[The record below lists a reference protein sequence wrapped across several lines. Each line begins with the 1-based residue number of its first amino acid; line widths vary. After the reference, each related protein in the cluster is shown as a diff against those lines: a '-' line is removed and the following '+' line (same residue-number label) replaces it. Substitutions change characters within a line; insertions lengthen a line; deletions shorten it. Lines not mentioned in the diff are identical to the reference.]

1 MELND
6 LMLVAIRWAHAL
18 AGAAWV
24 GGGLFYLLVLQPS
37 LTDAEDD
44 STLKE
49 LKPKIAEAFKDV
61 VDLSV
66 MALIITGVI
75 IAFDRLSHGN
85 VSNLYVAILA
95 LKVAAAAG
103 MFLLSWTLGHR
114 NSAAVKAEHASSD
127 QGATD
132 PPTAVQKILS
142 PSQIVL
148 TLGVLVFLLAS
159 LLQVIYEKG
168 LRPL

>member
-6 LMLVAIRWAHAL
+6 LMLVAIRWVHAL

-37 LTDAEDD
+37 LADVDD
-44 STLKE
+44 HSTLKA
-49 LKPKIAEAFKDV
+49 LKSKVAEEYKEV
-61 VDLSV
+61 IELSV
-66 MALIITGVI
+66 MALVVTGVI
-75 IAFDRLSHGN
+75 LAFDRLSRGN

-95 LKVAAAAG
+95 MKVTAAAG
-103 MFLLSWTLGHR
+103 MFLLSWTLGQR
-114 NSAAVKAEHASSD
+114 GSATVKAERMPAG
-127 QGATD
+127 QGHPD
-132 PPTAVQKILS
+132 PPTAVQRILS
-142 PSQIVL
+142 PSQLVL
-148 TLGVLVFLLAS
+148 TLGALVFLLAT